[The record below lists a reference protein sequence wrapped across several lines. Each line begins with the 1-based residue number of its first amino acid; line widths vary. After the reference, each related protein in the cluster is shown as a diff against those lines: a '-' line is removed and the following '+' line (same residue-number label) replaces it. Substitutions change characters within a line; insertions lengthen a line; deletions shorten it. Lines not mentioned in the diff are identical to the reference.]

1 MRTQD
6 KNKTRVVIVGAGFA
20 GLSAAKRLARVKEL
34 EILLLDCNNYHTFQ
48 PLLYQ
53 VAAAEL
59 DSEEIANPL
68 RGLFR
73 RYPRVSLA
81 MLEVTGADFEK
92 RLLHTNGPDIEYD
105 YLILATGSIS
115 NFFGIPGAEENTF
128 PLKSLEEAVHLRNHI
143 LRCFEQAALL
153 PETAPDGLTHL
164 VVVGGGPAGV
174 EYAGALAELIRTPLS
189 RDFSEMP
196 PGFARVTLVD
206 AVDEIL
212 VGFPPRLRAYAHK
225 RLERMGITVRT
236 GAQVKEVRD
245 DAVVLG
251 DGTVLPSKTVVW
263 TAGVRG
269 SDLGPALN
277 LPLGRGGRVAVSP
290 TLQLP
295 EHPEIY
301 IAGDLS
307 LPEGM
312 NLPMVAPNAIQQG
325 LCAAENI
332 LRHLRKKEP
341 KPFAY
346 HDKGSLATIGRNAA
360 VARLG
365 RFEFSGVIAWVLW
378 LGVHLTYLVGF
389 HNRIMVLI
397 DWAWDYLFFE
407 RSVRLILP
415 RKSALKEILRKE
427 EP

>member
-20 GLSAAKRLARVKEL
+20 GLSAAKRLARIKEL

-73 RYPRVSLA
+73 RYPRISLA
-81 MLEVTGADFEK
+81 MLEVLGADFEK

-105 YLILATGSIS
+105 YLILSTGSVS

-143 LRCFEQAALL
+143 LRCFEQAALS

-225 RLERMGITVRT
+225 RLERMGVTVRT

-245 DAVVLG
+245 NAVVLG
-251 DGTVLPSKTVVW
+251 DGTILPSKTVIW

-269 SDLGPALN
+269 SDLAPALN

-301 IAGDLS
+301 VAGDLS

-332 LRHLRKKEP
+332 LRHLRKEEP

-365 RFEFSGVIAWVLW
+365 RFEFSGIIAWILW

-415 RKSALKEILRKE
+415 RKSALKDILRKE